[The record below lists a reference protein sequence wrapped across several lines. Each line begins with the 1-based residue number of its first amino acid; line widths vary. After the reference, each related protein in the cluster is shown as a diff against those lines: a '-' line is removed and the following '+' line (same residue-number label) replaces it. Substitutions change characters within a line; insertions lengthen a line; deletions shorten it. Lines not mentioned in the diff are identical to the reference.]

1 MRQARRSCWVVVA
14 LVAAVLLLGSTWGFA
29 VKYQTIEGIAMGQ
42 ETQLGRHANVTII
55 IYEYST
61 EEDQKNLLGAFQA
74 SGMHGLYDAICKMKA
89 HGHIAITGTLGYDLN
104 YIKLF
109 ETPEGRKIRAVTD
122 RPIRFGE
129 AWNDTRSMDYAL
141 SAFEIVLSPEKGK
154 SGGMLFPAMELK
166 VNPANNQIEV
176 ESFKFPWKLM
186 DLRESMPKDKD

>member
-1 MRQARRSCWVVVA
+1 MRHSRRTGWTTAA
-14 LVAAVLLLGSTWGFA
+14 LVIVGLLMGGTWGFA
-29 VKYQTIEGIAMGQ
+29 VQYQTIQAVAMGQ
-42 ETQLGRHANVTII
+42 DTQLGRHANVTII

-61 EEDQKNLLGAFQA
+61 DEDQKNLLGAFQA
-74 SGMHGLYDAICKMKA
+74 SGMHGLYDAICKMKS

-109 ETPEGRKIRAVTD
+109 ETPDGRKIRAVTD

-154 SGGMLFPAMELK
+154 SSGMLFPAMELK
-166 VNPANNQIEV
+166 VNKETNQIEI

-186 DLRESMPKDKD
+186 DIRESVPKEKE